1 MARAIRWPHGVCV
14 SCDRLTN
21 TTEALMG
28 GMHRIRVR
36 GGRGG
41 RARMRDQEKN
51 LDPIQLAY
59 GLGSY
64 SQRGD
69 NYIDE
74 VQTIIQQNDLRLR
87 DDG

>member
-1 MARAIRWPHGVCV
+1 M
-14 SCDRLTN
+14 
-21 TTEALMG
+21 
-28 GMHRIRVR
+28 
-36 GGRGG
+36 

>member
-1 MARAIRWPHGVCV
+1 
-14 SCDRLTN
+14 
-21 TTEALMG
+21 
-28 GMHRIRVR
+28 
-36 GGRGG
+36 
-41 RARMRDQEKN
+41 
-51 LDPIQLAY
+51 LAY

>member
-1 MARAIRWPHGVCV
+1 MREKNARTG
-14 SCDRLTN
+14 
-21 TTEALMG
+21 
-28 GMHRIRVR
+28 
-36 GGRGG
+36 
-41 RARMRDQEKN
+41 KN

-59 GLGSY
+59 GLESY